1 MEVVKLKYKK
11 DFLKHVLFRIDYK
24 MKDSNSNLFVSDLKQ
39 ACSNI
44 CNVFEEQNSVDI
56 EFKQIGNT
64 STFEKLDTNN
74 LVWSFHNGT
83 RTKLIALSS
92 KFLFIDESVYE
103 GYAAMK
109 SDFLHVFETICKISQ
124 IDVIRLGVR
133 YIDEI
138 SIDGIEIAEINTK
151 DFWKKYIN
159 SSLISCLDFIED
171 KREISRVLS
180 QFEYN
185 YEPIKLR
192 YKCGLL
198 NPDYPSPN
206 KKGNFLIDTD
216 VYIEGLIANADIAQ
230 HIDDFH
236 KKASTFFEKTI
247 TDELRELM
255 QNDEQ

>member
-1 MEVVKLKYKK
+1 MKYQK
-11 DFLKHVLFRIDYK
+11 DFLKHALFRIDYK
-24 MKDSNSNLFVSDLKQ
+24 IKDSSSNLFVPDLKQ
-39 ACSNI
+39 ACSDI
-44 CNVFEEQNSVDI
+44 CNIFEEQTSVDI

-74 LVWSFHNGT
+74 LVWSFHNGD
-83 RTKLIALSS
+83 RTKLITVSS
-92 KFLFIDESVYE
+92 KFIFIDETVYE
-103 GYAAMK
+103 GYDTMK
-109 SDFLHVFETICKISQ
+109 ENFLHVFDAICKISQ

-138 SIDGIEIAEINTK
+138 SIDGSEIAEINTK
-151 DFWKKYIN
+151 DFWKQYIN
-159 SSLISCLDFIED
+159 SSLVSCLDFIED
-171 KREISRVLS
+171 KRAISRVLS

-216 VYIEGLIANADIAQ
+216 VFIEGLISNADIELY
-230 HIDDFH
+230 IDDFH
-236 KKASTFFEKTI
+236 SKASDFFEKTI

-255 QNDEQ
+255 KNG